1 MYQTSYL
8 SVMKM
13 TLLTG
18 QKDGM
23 ELLQTSIQKEEQT
36 VLEIEASKQITT
48 QTTET
53 HLQDQTLLSRMQHLS
68 DLLLESQTG

>member
-18 QKDGM
+18 QKVGT
-23 ELLQTSIQKEEQT
+23 ELQQTSIQKEEQT
-36 VLEIEASKQITT
+36 VLETEVSKQITT

-53 HLQDQTLLSRMQHLS
+53 HLQGQTLLSRMQRS
-68 DLLLESQTG
+68 